1 MPILFWNKTSIIWNI
16 YNYFIKLSE
25 NHSFISYIDSW
36 FLHQKVHFQWFNYL
50 TKFLPFNNLL
60 FPMCWVLWLEL
71 VTEHWINRIIYSLVI
86 TKSGVYLKRFIKQ
99 MIWRWMWW
107 FIHAIP
113 APTWLR
119 QGSTK
124 IWRPAG
130 ATE

>member
-36 FLHQKVHFQWFNYL
+36 FLQWKVHFQWFNYL
-50 TKFLPFNNLL
+50 TKVSAINNLL
-60 FPMCWVLWLEL
+60 FQMCQVLWLEL
-71 VTEHWINRIIYSLVI
+71 VTELWINRIIYSLVI
-86 TKSGVYLKRFIKQ
+86 AKSGVWLKRFIKQ

-113 APTWLR
+113 APTRLR
-119 QGSTK
+119 QRSNK
-124 IWRPAG
+124 ILRPAE
-130 ATE
+130 AT